1 METKLVKV
9 DTENPEKSVL
19 TEAAEILKNGGL
31 VAFPT
36 ETVYGLGANGLD
48 EKACKRIYEAKGR
61 PSDNPLILT
70 IGDLD
75 GLYKIVGKVTE
86 NAKKIIDAFWPG
98 PITLVLPKADCVPE
112 TVTGGLDTVAVRYP
126 SNKIAREL
134 IKIAGIPVAAPSANS
149 SGKPSPTRASHV
161 EFDLNGKIEM
171 IIDGGAADWGLE
183 STILDVS
190 EDKPVLLRPGAV
202 TQDMIEDIVGE
213 IDVDPAVYSKPDG
226 NIVPKAPGMKYK
238 HYSPSAKVI
247 LVSGSMENVISTI
260 NEKIST
266 DEKNGLRV
274 GVMATTQTKDRYI
287 GGEVLVVGD
296 RTKPETIG
304 ANLFKILRKFDFIG
318 VDIVYS
324 EVFDEDGEGAA
335 IMNRLN
341 KAAGFNYIKC

>member
-1 METKLVKV
+1 
-9 DTENPEKSVL
+9 
-19 TEAAEILKNGGL
+19 
-31 VAFPT
+31 
-36 ETVYGLGANGLD
+36 
-48 EKACKRIYEAKGR
+48 
-61 PSDNPLILT
+61 
-70 IGDLD
+70 
-75 GLYKIVGKVTE
+75 
-86 NAKKIIDAFWPG
+86 
-98 PITLVLPKADCVPE
+98 
-112 TVTGGLDTVAVRYP
+112 
-126 SNKIAREL
+126 
-134 IKIAGIPVAAPSANS
+134 
-149 SGKPSPTRASHV
+149 
-161 EFDLNGKIEM
+161 
-171 IIDGGAADWGLE
+171 
-183 STILDVS
+183 
-190 EDKPVLLRPGAV
+190 
-202 TQDMIEDIVGE
+202 MIEDIVGE